1 MAKLAEH
8 SVHPTRARLP
18 IFAAPLVWPLWPSSA
33 SEVDRS
39 PIYSMKNLSP
49 GPTLSP
55 LDFSHTAGTM
65 TSRFGIADDEHG
77 ESLQRTR
84 RNSISWNA

>member
-1 MAKLAEH
+1 MYHSHLELAKI
-8 SVHPTRARLP
+8 P
-18 IFAAPLVWPLWPSSA
+18 F
-33 SEVDRS
+33 
-39 PIYSMKNLSP
+39 LSP

-55 LDFSHTAGTM
+55 LDFSHTIGTM

-77 ESLQRTR
+77 ESLQRTC

>member
-1 MAKLAEH
+1 
-8 SVHPTRARLP
+8 
-18 IFAAPLVWPLWPSSA
+18 
-33 SEVDRS
+33 
-39 PIYSMKNLSP
+39 MKNLSS

-55 LDFSHTAGTM
+55 LHFSHTTGTM

-84 RNSISWNA
+84 RNSISWYVRAAADVVRQALWVETRKHRIDVLLLVKGTG

>member
-1 MAKLAEH
+1 MALQYILNKN
-8 SVHPTRARLP
+8 PFARTL
-18 IFAAPLVWPLWPSSA
+18 
-33 SEVDRS
+33 
-39 PIYSMKNLSP
+39 

-55 LDFSHTAGTM
+55 LDFSHTIGTM

>member
-1 MAKLAEH
+1 MRNPRRGKG
-8 SVHPTRARLP
+8 V
-18 IFAAPLVWPLWPSSA
+18 
-33 SEVDRS
+33 
-39 PIYSMKNLSP
+39 KNLSP

-55 LDFSHTAGTM
+55 LDFSHTIGTM

-77 ESLQRTR
+77 ESLQRTC